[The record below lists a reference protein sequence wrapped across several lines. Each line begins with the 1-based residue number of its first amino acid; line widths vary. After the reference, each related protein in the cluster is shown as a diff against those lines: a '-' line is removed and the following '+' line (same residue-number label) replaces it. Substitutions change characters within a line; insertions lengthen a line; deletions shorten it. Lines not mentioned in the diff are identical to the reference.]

1 VTERLTS
8 AASARVSA
16 VRDAFRAGTTKPLAW
31 RLRQLGALRR
41 MLVEQ
46 GDALEGA
53 LATDLAK
60 SPTESQMSEI
70 GVVMGEIDNT
80 IRHLRRWLRPKRVSV
95 PLAVAPA
102 TARVVREP
110 LGVVLVIGPWNY
122 PVQLALVPL
131 AGALAAGNAVVLKPS
146 ELAPATSALLARLL
160 PHYLDPSAIAV
171 IEGGAEET
179 TELLTEK
186 FDHIFFTGNARVGR
200 IVAKAA
206 AEHLTPVTLEL
217 GGKSPVY
224 VHEDA
229 DPVSTA
235 DRLVFGKFLNA
246 GQTCVAP
253 DYVLATPETARRLLP
268 HLRDAVTRLYGN
280 NPQASRDF
288 GRIVNDRQF
297 ARLSGLLHGVRPDIG
312 GRTDPT
318 TRYIEPTIVDGVGLD
333 SPLMREEIFGPILPI
348 VHVSGADHAIEVIS
362 TREKPLALYL
372 FTTSRALVRRF
383 LRDTSSGAF
392 GVSIPAAHLLVPG
405 LPFGGVGESGIGR
418 YHGEFSIDTFSHS
431 KAVLSKPSR
440 PDTLRLIYPPFTAKR
455 DAFIRLFVART
466 GHRRG
471 SER

>member
-1 VTERLTS
+1 MTDLLTP
-8 AASARVSA
+8 ATTARVGA

-31 RLRQLGALRR
+31 RLRQLVALRR

-46 GDALEGA
+46 GAALEDA

-70 GVVMGEIDNT
+70 GVVVGEIDNT
-80 IRHLRRWLRPKRVSV
+80 VRHLRRWLRPKRVSI

-102 TARVVREP
+102 AARVVREP

-160 PHYLDPSAIAV
+160 PEYLDRSAVAV

-179 TELLTEK
+179 TELLIEK
-186 FDHIFFTGNARVGR
+186 FDHIFFTGDARVGR
-200 IVAKAA
+200 IVARAA

-217 GGKSPVY
+217 GGKSPVF
-224 VHEDA
+224 VHDDA
-229 DPVSTA
+229 DLVSTA

-253 DYVLATPETARRLLP
+253 DYVLATQETAGRLLP
-268 HLRDAVTRLYGN
+268 HLRDALTRLYGAH
-280 NPQASRDF
+280 PEASPDF

-297 ARLSGLLHGVRPDIG
+297 ARLTGLLDGVRADIG
-312 GRTDPT
+312 GQTNPT
-318 TRYIEPTIVDGVGLD
+318 TRYIAPTILDGVSLD
-333 SPLMREEIFGPILPI
+333 SRLMQEEIFGPILPI
-348 VHVSGADHAIEVIS
+348 VHVSGADQAIAVIS
-362 TREKPLALYL
+362 AREKPLALYL
-372 FTTSRALVRRF
+372 FTESRTLVRRF

-431 KAVLSKPSR
+431 KAVLSKPTR
-440 PDTLRLIYPPFTAKR
+440 PDTLKFIYPPFSASR
-455 DAFIRLFVART
+455 DAFIRRFVART
-466 GHRRG
+466 GIRR